1 MASKDGYLGN
11 SNLKR
16 TKVSINYTKEQVLEF
31 QKCADDPV
39 YFIKT
44 YVKIVN
50 VDRGLIPFEMWPF
63 QENMVTKAVDQRFV
77 ICKMPRQVGKTT
89 TVASLILWYVLFRE
103 NFSVAIL
110 ANKEKQAIEILS
122 RIQLA
127 YEHLPKWLQQG
138 IKEWNKKDIEL
149 ENGSKVLAS
158 STSSSAIRGTSQNL
172 VYLDEFAFVPPNMQE
187 DFFASVYP
195 TISSGKT
202 TKVLITSTPNGLN
215 LFYKLWVDSEHG
227 RNSYD
232 RVDVHWTDI
241 PGRDEAWKLE
251 TIKNTSEDQFRQEFE
266 CEFLGSTNTLLSA
279 SVLKRMVFREPVR
292 QSDPGLKV
300 YSDPLQERLY
310 TIVVDTSRG
319 KGLDYSAFAVI
330 DVTEVPYRTV
340 ATFRNNEIASLIYP
354 NVIHQTAKYFNN
366 AYVLIE
372 TNDVGQQVADILYSD
387 LEYENVV
394 FCETHGKTGQ
404 TLSSGHSPQKH
415 IGVRTTKQVKRV
427 GCSNVKALIENN
439 QLIVEDFHTIEEFSR
454 FSLKGTSY
462 EAEEGS
468 NDDLVMCHVLFAWMS
483 VQPYFKELTNLDIR
497 HKLYMEKQRML
508 EEQMLPF
515 GIIVDGKPD
524 QSQEEI
530 VDLEHISFD
539 QWLRT

>member
-16 TKVSINYTKEQVLEF
+16 TKVDIPWTKDQILEF
-31 QKCADDPV
+31 QKCSEDPIH
-39 YFIKT
+39 FIKT
-44 YVKIVN
+44 YIKIVN
-50 VDRGLIPFEMWPF
+50 VDLGLIPFDLWQF
-63 QENMVTKAVDQRFV
+63 QENMIRLAVDERFV

-89 TVASLILWYVLFRE
+89 TVAAMILWHVLFKE
-103 NFSVAIL
+103 NYSVAIL

-149 ENGSKVLAS
+149 ENGSKILAS

-202 TKVLITSTPNGLN
+202 TKILITSTPNGLN
-215 LFYKLWVDSEHG
+215 MFYKLWVDSEQG
-227 RNSYD
+227 RNSYK

-266 CEFLGSTNTLLSA
+266 CEFLGSTNTLLSGA
-279 SVLKRMVFREPVR
+279 VLKRMVFRDPIK
-292 QSDPGLKV
+292 QSPEGLKI
-300 YSDPLQERLY
+300 YSDPVQDRLY
-310 TIVVDTSRG
+310 TIIVDTSRG

-354 NVIHQTAKYFNN
+354 NVIEQTAKYYNK
-366 AYVLIE
+366 AHILVE

-387 LEYENVV
+387 MEYENVV

-439 QLIVEDFHTIEEFSR
+439 QLIVEDYHTIEEFSR
-454 FSLKGTSY
+454 FSLKGSSY

-483 VQPYFKELTNLDIR
+483 VQPYFKDLTNLDIR
-497 HKLYMEKQRML
+497 LKLLKEKERML

-515 GIIVDGKPD
+515 GMIHDGIPD
-524 QSQEEI
+524 ESQERI
-530 VDLEHISFD
+530 VDLENMTFE
-539 QWLRT
+539 QWLAN